1 MLENGPFS
9 QKYHFTAAKFSDL
22 SEVKKKSSADCI
34 TLEIQSRETFFLWQ
48 FWNESAFE
56 NSRM

>member
-1 MLENGPFS
+1 MGSFHKSIILLQNL
-9 QKYHFTAAKFSDL
+9 AIWVKF
-22 SEVKKKSSADCI
+22 KKKSGADCI